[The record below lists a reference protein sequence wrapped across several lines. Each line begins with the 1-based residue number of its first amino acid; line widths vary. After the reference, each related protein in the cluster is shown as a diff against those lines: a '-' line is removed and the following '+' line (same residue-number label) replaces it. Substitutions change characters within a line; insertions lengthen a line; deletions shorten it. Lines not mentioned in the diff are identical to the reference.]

1 MRQRNN
7 IHDHYSYQTQNGR
20 RWNCLGE
27 RARIL
32 IVDDD
37 ESIRKVVATIL
48 HEKGYAVDTAET
60 GKEAISKSNKKFYNL
75 ALIDMRPPDME
86 GTQLLMSMRETT
98 PRMVKIIMT
107 GYPSLQNAMEAV
119 NKNADAYLLKPV
131 NMDKVLS
138 MIDAHLKRQ
147 SRRICLLVFLSTIR
161 YIGVRWLFHHECC
174 ACSVFSSGQTFSD
187 YAAASRR
194 ITSIT

>member
-1 MRQRNN
+1 M
-7 IHDHYSYQTQNGR
+7 
-20 RWNCLGE
+20 GE

-48 HEKGYAVDTAET
+48 QEKGYAVDTAET
-60 GKEAISKSNKKFYNL
+60 GREAIAKSNRKFYDL
-75 ALIDMRPPDME
+75 ALIDMRLPDME
-86 GTQLLMSMRETT
+86 GTQLLTLMRETT

-138 MIDAHLKRQ
+138 MIGEHLKRQ
-147 SRRICLLVFLSTIR
+147 QEEKKYSQDKIAEFIETRVKELEREQIATKR
-161 YIGVRWLFHHECC
+161 KAR
-174 ACSVFSSGQTFSD
+174 
-187 YAAASRR
+187 
-194 ITSIT
+194 

>member
-1 MRQRNN
+1 M
-7 IHDHYSYQTQNGR
+7 
-20 RWNCLGE
+20 GE

-48 HEKGYAVDTAET
+48 QEKGYAVDTAET

-75 ALIDMRPPDME
+75 ALIDMRLPDME

-138 MIDAHLKRQ
+138 TIDEHLKRQ
-147 SRRICLLVFLSTIR
+147 QGEKKYS
-161 YIGVRWLFHHECC
+161 
-174 ACSVFSSGQTFSD
+174 QNK
-187 YAAASRR
+187 
-194 ITSIT
+194 ITEFIETRVKELDEEQIATKKTAR